1 MDLSKIKITDLRK
14 IIAYAPQDPY
24 LFNGTVL
31 ENIKIANPAVDD
43 LTINTLLDSFEIPY
57 LYDREI
63 SSGGN
68 ELSGGEK
75 QKISLIRA
83 IIKDSLVIFMDEPEN
98 NLDSSAMKTVEK
110 FILDSDKTIMF
121 ISHSPLLIEN
131 ADKQIILESQ
141 TISQS

>member
-1 MDLSKIKITDLRK
+1 M
-14 IIAYAPQDPY
+14 
-24 LFNGTVL
+24 

-43 LTINTLLDSFEIPY
+43 LTIKTLLDSFEIPY

-63 SSGGN
+63 NSGGN

-110 FILDSDKTIMF
+110 FILDSDKTIIF

-131 ADKQIILESQ
+131 ADKQIILESH
-141 TISQS
+141 TINP